1 MAGEDIIMLS
11 QEELKRLHVVKKI
24 LEGGLKQVEASAI
37 LMLSDRQVRRV
48 VRKVKT
54 EGDRGV
60 IHGSRGRPSN
70 NRFASEVKDRAIRLY
85 QEKYNDFGP
94 TLFSEKLY
102 EVNGLKI
109 SDETLRNWLIQ
120 SGDWQ
125 KARKRKT
132 HRKWRERKRHYGE
145 MIQMDGSHHPWLEG
159 RGPEMVLMG
168 CIDDATNKIFGRFYE
183 YEGTMPAMDCF
194 KRYTGL
200 YGLPLSVYIDRHT
213 TYKSNA
219 RPTIEDDLLGR
230 TPLSQFERAMEELG
244 VRVIHALSP
253 QAKGRIERL
262 FKTLQDRLVKE
273 MRLKGIKTIE
283 QANKFLQGY
292 LRRHNK
298 RFSIEAHEK
307 EDLHRPLAEGFD
319 LDGVLCVKT
328 KRALRNDF
336 TVAHDKKLYQVLES
350 ANTKDVIV
358 EERINGKMHITH
370 NNKVL
375 GFKEIYS
382 IPLKEKP
389 KKPFKI
395 RKKYIPPKDHPWRK
409 YPVLPKPDIS
419 ILALHWTEELIDS
432 LYRYMLSC

>member
-1 MAGEDIIMLS
+1 MAGKDIIMLS

-37 LMLSDRQVRRV
+37 LMVSDRQMRRV

-54 EGDRGV
+54 EGERGV
-60 IHGSRGRPSN
+60 IHGSRGRASN

-132 HRKWRERKRHYGE
+132 HRQWRERKGHFGE
-145 MIQMDGSHHPWLEG
+145 MIQMDGSHHNWLEG
-159 RGPEMVLMG
+159 RGPEIVLMG

-183 YEGTMPAMDCF
+183 YEGTIPAMDCF

-219 RPTIEDDLLGR
+219 KPTIEDDLFDR
-230 TPLSQFERAMEELG
+230 KPLSQFERAMQELG
-244 VRVIHALSP
+244 VEVIHANSP

-273 MRLKGIKTIE
+273 MRLKGITTIRE
-283 QANKFLQGY
+283 ANLFLEGY
-292 LRRHNK
+292 LKRHNE
-298 RFSIEAHEK
+298 RFSMDAVEK

-319 LDGVLCVKT
+319 LTGVLCIKT

-336 TVAHDKKLYQVLES
+336 TVAHNRKLYQVTHP
-350 ANTKDVIV
+350 AHTKEVIV
-358 EERINGKMHITH
+358 EERLNGRMFITY
-370 NNKVL
+370 NNKAL

-382 IPLKEKP
+382 LPLKEKQKP

-419 ILALHWTEELIDS
+419 ILVKTGHF
-432 LYRYMLSC
+432 

>member
-1 MAGEDIIMLS
+1 MAGKDIIMLS

-24 LEGGLKQVEASAI
+24 LEGVLKQVEAAAI
-37 LMLSDRQVRRV
+37 LILSDRQVRRV

-54 EGDRGV
+54 EGDRGI

-132 HRKWRERKRHYGE
+132 HRKWPERKRHYGE
-145 MIQMDGSHHPWLEG
+145 MIQMDGSHHNWLED
-159 RGPEMVLMG
+159 RCPDELVLMG

-194 KRYTGL
+194 KRYPGL
-200 YGLPLSVYIDRHT
+200 YGLPISVYLDRHT

-219 RPTIEDDLLGR
+219 KPTIEDDLLDR
-230 TPLSQFERAMEELG
+230 KPMSQFERAMEELG

-262 FKTLQDRLVKE
+262 FKTLQSL
-273 MRLKGIKTIE
+273 
-283 QANKFLQGY
+283 
-292 LRRHNK
+292 
-298 RFSIEAHEK
+298 
-307 EDLHRPLAEGFD
+307 
-319 LDGVLCVKT
+319 
-328 KRALRNDF
+328 
-336 TVAHDKKLYQVLES
+336 
-350 ANTKDVIV
+350 
-358 EERINGKMHITH
+358 
-370 NNKVL
+370 
-375 GFKEIYS
+375 
-382 IPLKEKP
+382 PLKAL
-389 KKPFKI
+389 I
-395 RKKYIPPKDHPWRK
+395 RGQACKRD
-409 YPVLPKPDIS
+409 
-419 ILALHWTEELIDS
+419 AA
-432 LYRYMLSC
+432 